1 MEIFSRFVYAYA
13 DTEAKRK
20 AIERAMANGE
30 PTESL
35 EENYTVKDEEMI
47 KKLYGLK

>member
-1 MEIFSRFVYAYA
+1 MRWIFQGWKFR
-13 DTEAKRK
+13 EAKRK